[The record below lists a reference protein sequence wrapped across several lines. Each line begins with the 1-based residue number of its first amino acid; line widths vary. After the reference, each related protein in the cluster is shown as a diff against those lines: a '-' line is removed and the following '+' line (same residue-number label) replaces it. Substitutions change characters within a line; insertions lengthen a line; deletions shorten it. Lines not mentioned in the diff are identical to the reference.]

1 MPASDALPG
10 SVVDA
15 LHRRRSV
22 RAFTDAPVD
31 PEALKAVFAA
41 AQRAPSGG
49 NLQPWQA
56 TLVTGEPWD
65 RVKTAV
71 AARIAMG
78 REGYQPE
85 YDIYPKGLTDPW
97 ESRRFG
103 VGEAL
108 YASLGIHPEMWKL
121 NITKITLI

>member
-1 MPASDALPG
+1 MPANEAV
-10 SVVDA
+10 SVTEA

-22 RAFTDAPVD
+22 RAFSDKPVD
-31 PEALKAVFAA
+31 PAVLEAIFAA

-56 TLVTGEPWD
+56 VVLTGAPWQ
-65 RVKTAV
+65 RVKDAV

-85 YDIYPKGLTDPW
+85 YDI
-97 ESRRFG
+97 
-103 VGEAL
+103 
-108 YASLGIHPEMWKL
+108 
-121 NITKITLI
+121 